1 MCIWNIVLII
11 FIMYAILFFTCP
23 IIYMKTG
30 KFKHWYHDILHW
42 HEPDQSIIYKGLNT
56 HSKCKYCGK
65 HIMQDSQGNWFEW

>member
-23 IIYMKTG
+23 IIYMKFG
-30 KFKHWYHDILHW
+30 WFKKFYHDILHW
-42 HEPDQSIIYKGLNT
+42 HEPDQSIIYKRLNT

-65 HIMQDSQGNWFEW
+65 HIMQDSQGNWFEC

>member
-30 KFKHWYHDILHW
+30 KFKHWYHDILEW

>member
-30 KFKHWYHDILHW
+30 KFKHWHHDILHW